1 MSAATLATTEWTS
14 SSRASSSTRSVL
26 RRDRSVR
33 GVLIQVPAEVKHRV
47 RNSGDRL
54 ARVVF
59 FFDSPRDVVTFGE
72 PLMPMDVTVVGGEG

>member
-1 MSAATLATTEWTS
+1 
-14 SSRASSSTRSVL
+14 
-26 RRDRSVR
+26 
-33 GVLIQVPAEVKHRV
+33 LIQVPAEVKHRV